1 MDDVEKVKQKIDLVD
16 FINEFVP
23 LKKVGRNFKANCP
36 FHNEKS
42 PSFVV
47 SPERQIW
54 HCFGCSKGGD
64 IFTFITEYEKMD
76 FSEALK
82 YLADRAGIKLS
93 GTIFK
98 SDNDR
103 RKDLIFTLNNL
114 AANYY
119 NYLLLN
125 HPVGKKGLDYLLEKR
140 KLNESLIK
148 TFNLGYAPHHDSLTL
163 YLMRKKGYREQDL
176 VEAGLS
182 IRMGRDLL
190 DFFRDRIIFP
200 IKDVRGNII
209 AFSGR
214 SLDVNNPPA
223 GGPKYVNTRETAVY
237 RKGDTVF
244 GIDLAK
250 EGIKKEGKVIIVEGE
265 FDVISAFK
273 EGLTNFIA
281 VKGTALTENQIKLL
295 KRYAPKITFCFD
307 TDPAGTEAQ
316 RRSIEMIEREGITS
330 SVIIPPQGKDPDELL
345 NEDPTLFKK
354 AVKRDVNIYD
364 FIIDSAL
371 ATSDKET
378 TDGKKEI
385 LEKTLPY
392 LVVIENEV
400 IKEHYLKKLGNE
412 IDASEEAIMRQAEKI
427 KNPTRE
433 ITKEEIKK
441 QKSREELV
449 EEYLLSLVLQ
459 AKDVKETTLI
469 VDVILS
475 VPLSIPAVN
484 RLFKQLA
491 DYVKSNAVFNPNEFV
506 SFLPKELTPT
516 YDRCCLAP
524 IPNFEDE
531 KLYAYEVEKVAR
543 DAKLISIKMRLKRLS
558 DEIKKK
564 EIDKN
569 EKAISAL
576 RQEFDAL
583 TTQLN

>member
-1 MDDVEKVKQKIDLVD
+1 MDDVDKIKQKIDLVD
-16 FINEFVP
+16 LINEFVP

-82 YLADRAGIKLS
+82 YLADKAGIKLS

-148 TFNLGYAPHHDSLTL
+148 TFNLGYAPHRDSLSL

-176 VEAGLS
+176 IDAGLS
-182 IRMGRDLL
+182 MRMGRDVL

-200 IKDVRGNII
+200 IKDARGNIV

-214 SLDVNNPPA
+214 ALGA
-223 GGPKYVNTRETAVY
+223 EQMPKYVNTRETAVY

-273 EGLTNFIA
+273 EGLTNFVA

-412 IDASEEAIMRQAEKI
+412 IDASSEAIARQAEKI

-433 ITKEEIKK
+433 ITKEEVKK

-459 AKDVKETTLI
+459 ARDVKETTLI

-475 VPLSIPAVN
+475 VPLSIPAIN
-484 RLFKQLA
+484 RLFKQLV
-491 DYVKSNAVFNPNEFV
+491 DYVKSKETFNPNEFV
-506 SFLPKELTPT
+506 GFLPKELIPT
-516 YDRCCLAP
+516 YDRCYLAP

-569 EKAISAL
+569 EEAISTL
-576 RQEFDAL
+576 RQEFDTL